1 MCVKIDE
8 VSKLNIRETSMQNL
22 NFFLN
27 KNDALKID
35 LINYILENDFN
46 SYDMRQ
52 LETEFSIS
60 DYMLKETIDSLN
72 IDLRNQ
78 LHFEWLFI
86 EKGIV
91 YQQYLMTRYHLYKI
105 AKYYF
110 SLSPLKII
118 LEQRILIGD
127 FPKYTA
133 MQAEYGW
140 STSYFFS
147 QRNQLINLVEDQSS
161 FTYIQFVYT
170 SFTYFDSVP
179 NFSERVHNISNEIL
193 TFLFKKQLIDK
204 RRYEHEKLLIEIC
217 VSEILN
223 NEHNLFSHAKSE
235 TNLLIQTDQ
244 FLPKKILSLI
254 GTSESNYLIVL
265 LSVLDSF
272 DFLNIT
278 DQYSYTNQKAI
289 NQIDKL
295 IHPLVSS
302 FFDTFDDETIDRLS
316 MNIAC
321 YTQRF
326 SQKSQWVFSLEGQV
340 SISYFRD
347 IFPSVVCFSERLV
360 EQINKHGELI
370 LSKYLN
376 FYLFNIISIMYEE
389 ITSSKVDA
397 VKINV
402 SFSATEL
409 TNEMISSML
418 KNHINHASV
427 SFIKNTKNADIYLSD
442 TINDDVTGEQV
453 IWKKPPIISDW
464 KALGELIISI
474 KQNGKKIF

>member
-1 MCVKIDE
+1 MYVKIDE

-22 NFFLN
+22 NLFLN
-27 KNDALKID
+27 KNDALKIE

-46 SYDMRQ
+46 SYDMRH
-52 LETEFSIS
+52 LEIEFSIS

-72 IDLRNQ
+72 VDLRNQ
-78 LHFEWLFI
+78 LCFEWLFI
-86 EKGIV
+86 EKGMV
-91 YQQYLMTRYHLYKI
+91 YQQYRMTRYHLYKI

-118 LEQRILIGD
+118 LEQRIIIGD
-127 FPKYTA
+127 FPKYTV

-140 STSYFFS
+140 SASYFFA
-147 QRNQLINLVEDQSS
+147 QRNQLISLVEDDNS
-161 FTYIQFVYT
+161 FTYIQFVYA

-179 NFSERVHNISNEIL
+179 EFSRLVHRVSDEIFK
-193 TFLFKKQLIDK
+193 FLLEKKLIDK
-204 RRYEHEKLLIEIC
+204 RRYQHEKLLIEIC
-217 VSEILN
+217 VSEIIN
-223 NEHNLFSHAKSE
+223 NGDTLFDNMKNQTKLS
-235 TNLLIQTDQ
+235 IQTAQ
-244 FLPKKILSLI
+244 RLPKTILSLI
-254 GTSESNYLIVL
+254 GNSKSNYLIVL
-265 LSVLDSF
+265 LSMLDSF
-272 DFLNIT
+272 DFLNKS
-278 DQYSYTNQKAI
+278 DHYSYANQKDM
-289 NQIDKL
+289 NQIHKT
-295 IHPLVSS
+295 IYPLVSS
-302 FFDTFDDETIDRLS
+302 FFNTFDDATIEELS
-316 MNIAC
+316 MNIAR

-326 SQKSQWVFSLEGQV
+326 SMKSQWVFSLEGQV
-340 SISYFRD
+340 AISYFRD
-347 IFPSVVCFSERLV
+347 IFPSVVYFLETLV
-360 EQINKHGELI
+360 EQINKNGELI
-370 LSKYLN
+370 PSKYLN

-389 ITSSKVDA
+389 ITTAKVDA

-427 SFIKNTKNADIYLSD
+427 SFIKNAKNADIYLSD